1 MKLKLLSLLLVLS
14 LIFNI
19 NCLETNAVSTKTFT
33 EENIAVINNEVIEDE
48 NIDIHEEVSWD
59 EVKLWNDI
67 YEDMTYERWWQG
79 APEAPK
85 IKLPEKPKKVN
96 LGTFRITYY
105 CGCYSCSEGWGN
117 MTATGKRAKE
127 GRTIAVDPKVIP
139 YGTKVSINGHTYV
152 AEDCG
157 GAIKGNDIDIYLEDH
172 ARVYKG
178 GVDWYDVYVIR
189 E

>member
-1 MKLKLLSLLLVLS
+1 MNKKCNKIIFTDGISWYFLENQKIDIPENPTFEDLKLHRNVY
-14 LIFNI
+14 
-19 NCLETNAVSTKTFT
+19 
-33 EENIAVINNEVIEDE
+33 D
-48 NIDIHEEVSWD
+48 
-59 EVKLWNDI
+59 
-67 YEDMTYERWWQG
+67 DMTYERWWQG

-85 IKLPEKPKKVN
+85 IKLPEKPKPKNIN

-117 MTATGKRAKE
+117 MTATGKIAKE

-172 ARVYKG
+172 DRVYKG
-178 GVDWYDVYVIR
+178 GVDWYDVYILR